1 MSAQAQAW
9 LERHPWLGGVAALQ
23 ALVDEAAACATFAA
37 RVEHGDEWEAAAADL
52 EAGVPLLRS
61 RAAHLDV
68 VRKGAA
74 ALRALAER
82 VAAGAP
88 SPEIAAE
95 ARALQDAFEADPAA
109 AEEAIRWLLRG
120 APSFGE
126 PLHAG
131 LVRYLGWSGLRR
143 VLAPVV
149 AAFDP
154 ARDGRRWHRG
164 SCPTCGAP
172 PAMGALVPAA
182 DGRARHLACGCC
194 GTRWAYQRV
203 ACPFCGNEDA
213 DRLSLLELEEEPPLR
228 LDLCEECKGYVKT
241 WTGAGEGAGFFLSD
255 WPTLHL
261 DVLARDHGYQR
272 IGASLY
278 EIGE

>member
-1 MSAQAQAW
+1 MTPQAQAW
-9 LERHPWLGGVAALQ
+9 LERHPWLEGVAALQ
-23 ALVDEAAACATFAA
+23 ALVDEAAACATCAA
-37 RVEHGDEWEAAAADL
+37 RVEHGAEWEAAGPDL

-74 ALRALAER
+74 ALRALVER

-88 SPEIAAE
+88 SPAIAAE
-95 ARALQDAFEADPAA
+95 AQALRAAFDADPAA
-109 AEEAIRWLLRG
+109 AEEAIRWLVAG
-120 APSFGE
+120 APAAGA
-126 PLHAG
+126 PIHAG

-154 ARDGRRWHRG
+154 SRDGRRWRRG
-164 SCPTCGAP
+164 ECPTCGSP
-172 PAMGALVPAA
+172 PAMGALVPVA
-182 DGRARHLACGCC
+182 DGRARQLACGCC
-194 GTRWAYQRV
+194 GTRWGYARV

-213 DRLSLLELEEEPPLR
+213 DRLALLELEEEPSLR
-228 LDLCEECKGYVKT
+228 LDLCERCKGYVKT
-241 WTGAGEGAGFFLSD
+241 WTGAGEAGFLLSD

-261 DVLARDHGYQR
+261 DVLARDHGYR
-272 IGASLY
+272 RLGASLY
-278 EIGE
+278 ELEE